1 MPEVIAI
8 IPARYESSRF
18 PGKPLA
24 IIHGKPMFWHVMHRA
39 SLCPLVSTVALAT
52 DDERILQA
60 AREPGMTALM
70 TSPDHASGTDRV
82 LEAARLLGAA
92 PDSVIVNVQ
101 GDEPALNPE
110 MLTELVRPFDDPSV
124 QVTTLGHIIRPGG
137 PKAGPGQDS
146 ARHDGRAL
154 YFSRAPVPFGRD
166 NTPEYIGHIGLY
178 GLRMRVLEKFS
189 ALGESPLER
198 LEKLEQLRL
207 LEAGIPIHVALT
219 RHKQPRRGPPRRSA
233 NSQRTHARRTPY
245 MKAILA
251 LEDGTWFAG
260 QSFTGPGEAGGEV
273 IFNTGMSGYQ
283 EILTDPSYYGQMVCM
298 TYPLI
303 GNYGVNLEDVE
314 SSRIHCPAMIVKEC
328 CKEPSNWRSRGEPAG
343 LSEAPRHHG
352 PRRHRHPRPDPPSA
366 HPRRHARDHLHGRP
380 DP

>member
-39 SLCPLVSTVALAT
+39 SLCPLVGAVALAT
-52 DDERILQA
+52 DDQRIFRA
-60 AREPGMTALM
+60 AEDLGMRALM
-70 TSPDHASGTDRV
+70 TSPNHPSGTDRV

-101 GDEPALNPE
+101 GDEPALNPQ
-110 MLTELVRPFDDPSV
+110 MLTELIRPFDDPAV
-124 QVTTLGHIIRPGG
+124 QVTTLGHVISPEEAQSPDRVKIVR
-137 PKAGPGQDS
+137 AS
-146 ARHDGRAL
+146 SGRAL
-154 YFSRAPVPFGRD
+154 YFSRAQVPFGRD

-219 RHKQPRRGPPRRSA
+219 RHRSHGVDRPEDLPTV
-233 NSQRTHARRTPY
+233 S
-245 MKAILA
+245 A
-251 LEDGTWFAG
+251 L
-260 QSFTGPGEAGGEV
+260 
-273 IFNTGMSGYQ
+273 M
-283 EILTDPSYYGQMVCM
+283 
-298 TYPLI
+298 
-303 GNYGVNLEDVE
+303 
-314 SSRIHCPAMIVKEC
+314 
-328 CKEPSNWRSRGEPAG
+328 RGE
-343 LSEAPRHHG
+343 H
-352 PRRHRHPRPDPPSA
+352 DT
-366 HPRRHARDHLHGRP
+366 
-380 DP
+380 